1 MKLDI
6 RTDFT
11 KFPRAVSV
19 LAAGRSGN
27 DRALRQCS
35 ACS

>member
-19 LAAGRSGN
+19 LTAGQ
-27 DRALRQCS
+27 A
-35 ACS
+35 